1 MRPRGSGQKVN
12 DAAGINASSP
22 GTGSSKSGAI
32 SRATAEN
39 GDQAANVKTYGAIG
53 DGVTNDTAAFN
64 AALKSLANA
73 GGGVCLVPRGT
84 YLISASGITVVH
96 VPAVSSDVHLVGEAR
111 GACILK
117 VNGMP
122 MNHLLQCDGDNWSV
136 ENLTFEMRDYT
147 PSIGFAAIACSGNN
161 WRVANCAILQSG
173 RWGINAA
180 GGKNWFIERN
190 YIRRTVPRGKATN
203 WGDSCHQERRGL
215 V

>member
-1 MRPRGSGQKVN
+1 LGIRNQKTSHDVVFNFISLLIGPAHPLRSFLIGVASVLLVFQAPTGYSQSEHEADATRGSGQKVN

-84 YLISASGITVVH
+84 YLISASGITVAH

-122 MNHLLQCDGDNWSV
+122 MNHLLQCDGDN
-136 ENLTFEMRDYT
+136 
-147 PSIGFAAIACSGNN
+147 
-161 WRVANCAILQSG
+161 
-173 RWGINAA
+173 
-180 GGKNWFIERN
+180 
-190 YIRRTVPRGKATN
+190 
-203 WGDSCHQERRGL
+203 
-215 V
+215 